1 MLHTVLPNE
10 SLFTIALQYQIPLLD
25 LMQYNNLNSGV
36 VEAGQELLIPD
47 SVVNTVMMRSFS
59 TRQTYTVVAGDTLW
73 SIATKL
79 NVGIDLLK
87 KENNLTSNA
96 LTIGQILQIPTTG
109 NPSTNVS
116 DNPMN
121 TNVSTQTVIH
131 TVAAGESLWS
141 IAKKYG
147 DTVDAVKARNQ
158 LASNSLFIGQKL
170 TLLNTNNINT
180 GNNNAANSG
189 NNTTADQWYTVKA
202 GDTLNLIS
210 FIFDATV
217 ADLRRWNNLPN
228 DILRIGQQLIVKK
241 ATTVTPPP
249 PPPTNNTNNNTP
261 PPPTNNTNN
270 NPIYYTVQAGD
281 GLWGIASRYNVQVTD
296 LRRWNNL
303 NNDNLSIGQ
312 RLIVG
317 YQNNGGNGGNGN
329 VTPPS
334 DTNDTNVTVNIP
346 VNNPLV
352 FNYAVNI
359 TDTVGNNGKNI
370 ASDVKRI
377 QERLNRLG
385 FLDNQHFNNERPF
398 NADTQPVSG
407 QYIPQTIAAIRAFQ
421 SAVIPALTNPDGQI
435 RPNHASL
442 MFLNSAIIP
451 PTPDQVQQ
459 ILQARTEF
467 RMEEASGIVLLGN
480 GLTAPVGSTNF
491 GNQPDDVRKVQQRLE
506 NLNILR
512 PNSHQETPPNGAT
525 EAIPQAQLTKTIQ
538 AIKKFQ
544 EQYVSFWRD
553 KPNLVI
559 ATNYVDGVVGKDSR
573 DITFTILKDFT
584 EYKVTLPAS
593 TGGGNIVAVFRTHVE
608 SAYTISTKGVS
619 YFGQVSPENLT
630 LQEYQSIGLNTVQA
644 KALKFVSE
652 HEGKFDALN
661 TYDKANFSFG
671 FIQFAGGDGGL
682 SPMIGFMKYLYPK
695 TFQNYFQKYGIDV
708 EYAVN
713 EAQGQVSTAN
723 LVVITDAGQVLRRTD
738 AELHLRDN
746 KLLCAI
752 FVNAAYQTEVQKA
765 QIESAKRKFVV
776 PALNIR
782 INLNLPVVRV
792 LAADKNTVSTIY
804 VGNEADAYKRKSD
817 FTTLKSQGRIKE
829 TSLTLTNHPIAE
841 LIRSEKG
848 ITTLIDSTVNQW
860 IVRTAA
866 YFTAAISTVAA
877 DDSLDTIEKLRN
889 INERKVLDHISQ
901 NADSRIRQRTANI
914 LAAGTLSLNKG
925 NV

>member
-25 LMQYNNLNSGV
+25 LMEYNHLNSGIV
-36 VEAGQELLIPD
+36 IAGQELLIPD
-47 SVVNTVMMRSFS
+47 SVVDRVMMRSFS
-59 TRQTYTVVAGDTLW
+59 KQTYTVMAGDTLW

-79 NVGIDLLK
+79 NVGVDVLK
-87 KENNLTSNA
+87 KENNLASNA
-96 LTIGQILQIPTTG
+96 LKIGQILNIPATG
-109 NPSTNVS
+109 NPSTNVP

-147 DTVDAVKARNQ
+147 DTVDGVKARNQ
-158 LASNSLFIGQKL
+158 LASNNLFIGQKL
-170 TLLNTNNINT
+170 TLLNSNGINT

-189 NNTTADQWYTVKA
+189 NNTTTDQWYTVKA

-249 PPPTNNTNNNTP
+249 PPPTNNTNNNNTT
-261 PPPTNNTNN
+261 PPTNNANN
-270 NPIYYTVQAGD
+270 SPIYYTVQAGD
-281 GLWGIASRYNVQVTD
+281 GLWGIANRYNVQVTD
-296 LRRWNNL
+296 IRRWNNL
-303 NNDNLSIGQ
+303 TSDNLSIGQ

-317 YQNNGGNGGNGN
+317 YQNNAGNGGNGN
-329 VTPPS
+329 VTPPP
-334 DTNDTNVTVNIP
+334 DTNDTNVTVSIP
-346 VNNPLV
+346 VNAPLV

-370 ASDVKRI
+370 ASDVKRV

-385 FLDNQHFNNERPF
+385 FLDNLHFNNERPF
-398 NADTQPVSG
+398 NADSQPVSS

-421 SAVIPALTNPDGQI
+421 LAIIPNTANPDGLI
-435 RPNHASL
+435 RPNHISI

-451 PTPDQVQQ
+451 PSNEQVQQ
-459 ILQARTEF
+459 IIQARAEF
-467 RMEEASGIVLLGN
+467 TIVENLGIKLPESGIS
-480 GLTAPVGSTNF
+480 APVGATNF
-491 GNQPDDVRKVQQRLE
+491 GNLPDDVRKVQKRLE
-506 NLNILR
+506 SFNILN
-512 PNSHQETPPNGAT
+512 PNSHQETPPIGAT
-525 EAIPQAQLTKTIQ
+525 EAIPQSRLAQTIK
-538 AIKKFQ
+538 AIRNFQ
-544 EQYVSFWRD
+544 NTRVNPYRN
-553 KPNLVI
+553 KPNLVK
-559 ATNYVDGVVGKDSR
+559 AAEFMEGVVGKDLR
-573 DITFTILKDFT
+573 DITFAILNDYA
-584 EYKVTLPAS
+584 EYRVTLPAS
-593 TGGGNIVAVFRTHVE
+593 TGGGNISVLFKTYPTSNYAIATNGTSF
-608 SAYTISTKGVS
+608 G
-619 YFGQVSPENLT
+619 GQVSPDNIT
-630 LQEYQSIGLNTVQA
+630 LQDYQKIGLNTVQA

-652 HEGKFDALN
+652 HEGKFDAIN
-661 TYDKANFSFG
+661 SYDKANFSYG

-682 SPMIGFMKYLYPK
+682 SPMLGLMKYQFPK
-695 TFQNYFQKYGIDV
+695 SFQNCFQKYGIDV

-738 AELHLRDN
+738 AEKHLRDN
-746 KLLCAI
+746 KLLTAI
-752 FVNAAYQTEVQKA
+752 FVNAAYDTEVQKA
-765 QIESAKRKFVV
+765 QIESAKRKYVV
-776 PALNIR
+776 PALNIL
-782 INLNLPVVRV
+782 INLTLPVVRV
-792 LAADKNTVSTIY
+792 LAADKTTVSTIY
-804 VGNEADAYKRKSD
+804 VGNEADAFKRKSD
-817 FTTLKSQGRIKE
+817 FTTLKAQGRIKE
-829 TSLTLTNHPIAE
+829 ASLTLANHPIAE
-841 LIRSEKG
+841 IIRTEKG

-860 IVRTAA
+860 IVRTTA
-866 YFTAAISTVAA
+866 YFTAAISSVAA
-877 DDSLDTIEKLRN
+877 DDSLDTIDKLRN

-901 NADSRIRQRTANI
+901 NADERIRQRTTNI